1 MQLKEQEVGLDQM
14 LLKEEEGEGGLLL
27 HQVTEEEGEGGL
39 LLHQVTEEE
48 GRTRQWQWVQ
58 HHSQQEEGVL
68 GKGRSK
74 ERKVPCITCWWV
86 MRQLMQLQGEIGCL
100 T

>member
-1 MQLKEQEVGLDQM
+1 M
-14 LLKEEEGEGGLLL
+14 LLKEEEGGLDQMLL
-27 HQVTEEEGEGGL
+27 NEEEGEGG
-39 LLHQVTEEE
+39 LHQVTEEE